1 MDVQTI
7 PLDSIVIPDSYIL
20 TLHRKNTCEA
30 IRVTGLMMPV
40 VVKKEDG
47 KYVLVDG
54 YERLMCAKEFGW
66 REVSA
71 IVTEDPRV
79 DVLRLALNYVR
90 GRVCGID
97 VLLYVW
103 QLSQQ
108 YDASVLAK
116 ILGREYDTV
125 QKYKRAAEAVIALSL
140 SKEEYQELHQ
150 NCISLRKIL
159 SCAFD
164 AKDKKWFFE
173 CLTYKPSGKKVSTE
187 VVRKAAELE
196 KDPDMRIAVDVV
208 DMLGKDR
215 VMRLAEIWDLAKKT
229 ICTRLD
235 RYKKKLL
242 PEDYK
247 LLEMLCQ

>member
-1 MDVQTI
+1 
-7 PLDSIVIPDSYIL
+7 
-20 TLHRKNTCEA
+20 
-30 IRVTGLMMPV
+30 MMPV
-40 VVKKEDG
+40 VVRWDG
-47 KYVLVDG
+47 QKYVLIDG
-54 YERLMCAKEFGW
+54 YERIQCAKEFGW
-66 REVSA
+66 QEVPA

-108 YDASVLAK
+108 YDASILSK

-125 QKYKRAAEAVIALSL
+125 RKYRAAAEAVMTLGL

-150 NCISLRKIL
+150 NCVSLRKLI

-164 AKDKKWFFE
+164 SKDKRQFFE
-173 CLTYKPSGKKVSTE
+173 CLTYKPSGRRVSPE
-187 VVRKAAELE
+187 LVRKAAELE
-196 KDPDMRIAVDVV
+196 KDPDMRTAVDVV
-208 DMLGKDR
+208 DVLGKDK
-215 VMRLAEIWDLAKKT
+215 VMRLAEIWDLARKT
-229 ICTRLD
+229 ICTRLHQ
-235 RYKKKLL
+235 YKRKLL
-242 PEDYK
+242 PEDYR

>member
-1 MDVQTI
+1 
-7 PLDSIVIPDSYIL
+7 
-20 TLHRKNTCEA
+20 
-30 IRVTGLMMPV
+30 
-40 VVKKEDG
+40 
-47 KYVLVDG
+47 
-54 YERLMCAKEFGW
+54 
-66 REVSA
+66 
-71 IVTEDPRV
+71 V

-116 ILGREYDTV
+116 ILGREYDTIR
-125 QKYKRAAEAVIALSL
+125 KYRSAAEAVMALGL

-150 NCISLRKIL
+150 NCAPLRRLIN
-159 SCAFD
+159 CAFD
-164 AKDKKWFFE
+164 SKDKKQFFE
-173 CLTYKPSGKKVSTE
+173 CLTYKPSGKKVSLDL
-187 VVRKAAELE
+187 VKKAMELE
-196 KDPDMRIAVDVV
+196 KDPEMRVAVDVV

-215 VMRLAEIWDLAKKT
+215 IMKLAEIWDLAKKT

-242 PEDYK
+242 PEDYR